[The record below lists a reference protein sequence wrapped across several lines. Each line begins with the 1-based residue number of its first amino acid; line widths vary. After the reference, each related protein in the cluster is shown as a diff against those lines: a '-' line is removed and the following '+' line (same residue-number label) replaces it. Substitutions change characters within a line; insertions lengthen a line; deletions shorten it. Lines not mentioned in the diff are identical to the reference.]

1 MILAAARVLGSQLAW
16 PALISVAMS
25 VQAFAQPIRSGSI
38 FGTAADSTGL
48 LLSDVQLDVEDINRG
63 TRTSAQGWFRIDSV
77 EEGIHLLV
85 ARRLGFQ
92 PIVLSV
98 RVVAN
103 DITYADLILRP
114 NMHSLAPVTVR
125 GTVSSASASTGFDG
139 RMGTGQGTYFTADDI
154 EKIGP
159 SKISNLLRRVPALR
173 VSANG
178 EVFSSRGKVSLLSK
192 ACANGLPIYVDNVLF
207 GGGRSDDPST
217 LSDGFFGKGS
227 SQNPVVRTAIDLVD
241 PSRIA
246 GIEIYSGP
254 ATVPANIA
262 GANSSCGAILIWT
275 KQK

>member
-1 MILAAARVLGSQLAW
+1 MALRHSMNCVVGLGAGIV
-16 PALISVAMS
+16 ISLGAS
-25 VQAFAQPIRSGSI
+25 IQGFAQTTRSGSI
-38 FGTAADSTGL
+38 FGTAADSTGRFL
-48 LLSDVQLDVEDINRG
+48 ADVQLDVEDINRS
-63 TRTSAQGWFRIDSV
+63 TRTSPQGWFRIDSV
-77 EEGIHLLV
+77 EEGTHLLV

-92 PIVLSV
+92 PIVLSI
-98 RVVAN
+98 RVLAN
-103 DITYADLILRP
+103 DITYADVILRP

-125 GTVSSASASTGFDG
+125 AAVSSAATSTGFDG
-139 RMGTGQGTYFTADDI
+139 RMGTGQGTYFTSADI

-192 ACANGLPIYVDNVLF
+192 ACANGLPVYVDNVFF
-207 GGGRSDDPST
+207 GGGSSDDPST

-227 SQNPVVRTAIDLVD
+227 GQNPVVRSAIDLVD
-241 PSRIA
+241 PTRIA